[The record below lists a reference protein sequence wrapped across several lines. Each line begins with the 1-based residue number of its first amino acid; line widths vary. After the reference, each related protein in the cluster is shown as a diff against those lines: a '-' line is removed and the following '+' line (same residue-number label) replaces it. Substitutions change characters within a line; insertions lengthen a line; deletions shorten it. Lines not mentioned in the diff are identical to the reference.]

1 MAAQRPGNDGEGE
14 APLPAEPGDP
24 ISAEALDEGAAAAIA
39 AAVQPA
45 KDRLVADAGLIEA
58 LVRID
63 EIEVATRAIDEQR
76 ADLLE
81 YAIDLTEAVAEAV
94 RSRDGDLLEDPADPD
109 AGELGR

>member
-1 MAAQRPGNDGEGE
+1 MAAQRPGSEGEGE
-14 APLPAEPGDP
+14 SPVPVEPGAP
-24 ISAEALDEGAAAAIA
+24 IDAKALDEGAAAAIA

-45 KDRLVADAGLIEA
+45 KDRLVADASLIEA

-94 RSRDGDLLEDPADPD
+94 RSRDGDLIDDPAGPD
-109 AGELGR
+109 AGELGP